1 MKSIITI
8 SLDQEIIKFLKE
20 ETNYSDVINEELK
33 ARYTLK
39 KIENLEVLNKKLAE
53 IKQNMKIFRKK
64 RRIIEDNIEKITQKE
79 KLFKKKMLSRSK
91 MIKQIE
97 KRRSFENNSHRRV
110 VYYETP
116 EEEVNRILKGG
127 VTNGKKS

>member
-39 KIENLEVLNKKLAE
+39 KIENLEILNKKLAE
-53 IKQNMKIFRKK
+53 IKQNSKILRKK
-64 RRIIEDNIEKITQKE
+64 RRIIEENIAKITQKE
-79 KLFKKKMLSRSK
+79 KLFKKKLLSKAK
-91 MIKQIE
+91 MIRQIE
-97 KRRSFENNSHRRV
+97 TRRANERNQNKRTEYFI
-110 VYYETP
+110 TA
-116 EEEVNRILKGG
+116 EEEYDILLKGG
-127 VTNGKKS
+127 KI

>member
-39 KIENLEVLNKKLAE
+39 KIENLEILNQKLAE
-53 IKQNMKIFRKK
+53 IKQNSKILCKK

-79 KLFKKKMLSRSK
+79 KLFKKKLLSKAK
-91 MIKQIE
+91 MISQIA
-97 KRRSFENNSHRRV
+97 KRRTEERNQHKRTEYFI
-110 VYYETP
+110 TP
-116 EEEVNRILKGG
+116 EEEYDILLKGG
-127 VTNGKKS
+127 KI

>member
-39 KIENLEVLNKKLAE
+39 KIENLEILNTKLTE
-53 IKQNMKIFRKK
+53 IKQNMKILRKK
-64 RRIIEDNIEKITQKE
+64 RRIIEENIEKITKKE
-79 KLFKKKMLSRSK
+79 KLFKKKLLSRAK
-91 MIKQIE
+91 MIHQIA
-97 KRRSFENNSHRRV
+97 KRRANERTSHKRV
-110 VYYETP
+110 EYFITP
-116 EEEVNRILKGG
+116 EEEYDILLKGG
-127 VTNGKKS
+127 KI